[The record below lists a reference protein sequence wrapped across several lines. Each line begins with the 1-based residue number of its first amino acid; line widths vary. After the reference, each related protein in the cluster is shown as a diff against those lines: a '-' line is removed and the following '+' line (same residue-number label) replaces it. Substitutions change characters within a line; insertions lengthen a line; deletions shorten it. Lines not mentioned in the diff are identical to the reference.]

1 MAESSGEPKQRDA
14 SELTDVQLKEHIA
27 VIDGKMASPE
37 ARALKV
43 YEYLR
48 QSEFTTWDILCF
60 CANWLGIMSAV
71 WPWVENP
78 AKVLS
83 QLVYKAHY
91 FFTDKVLGEEG
102 KLK

>member
-14 SELTDVQLKEHIA
+14 LELTDVQLKEHIA
-27 VIDGKMASPE
+27 VIDRRTTSPE
-37 ARALKV
+37 QRALKV
-43 YEYLR
+43 YQYLR
-48 QSEFTTWDILCF
+48 ENPAFTTWDILCF

-71 WPWVENP
+71 WSWVENP

-91 FFTDKVLGEEG
+91 FFTDRVLGEEG
-102 KLK
+102 KL